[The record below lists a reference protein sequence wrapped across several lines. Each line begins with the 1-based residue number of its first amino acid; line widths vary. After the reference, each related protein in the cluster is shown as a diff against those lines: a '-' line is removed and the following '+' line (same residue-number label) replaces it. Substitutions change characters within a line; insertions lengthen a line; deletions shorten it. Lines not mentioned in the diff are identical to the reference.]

1 MNATITFQS
10 ATSSVAN
17 QANGSKSFTTSSNPD
32 KFGTHTRKVTLATA
46 LTAIQR
52 KFSDLAEIVYI
63 EDERIIDIIFKDLYS
78 GRYYEVFSNRE
89 HTKLQIKQIKL
100 EVWK

>member
-32 KFGTHTRKVTLATA
+32 KFGTRKVTLATA
-46 LTAIQR
+46 LAAIQR
-52 KFSDLAEIVYI
+52 KFSDLAEILSI

-78 GRYYEVFSNRE
+78 GKYFEVFSNRE
-89 HTKLQIKQIKL
+89 HNKLQIKQIKL

>member
-32 KFGTHTRKVTLATA
+32 KFGTKKVTLATA

-52 KFSDLAEIVYI
+52 KFSDLAEIINI

-78 GRYYEVFSNRE
+78 NKYYEVFSNRE
-89 HTKLQIKQIKL
+89 RTRLQIKPIKL

>member
-17 QANGSKSFTTSSNPD
+17 QANGSKSFTTSPNPD

-52 KFSDLAEIVYI
+52 KFSDLAEIVNI

-78 GRYYEVFSNRE
+78 GKYFEVFSNRE